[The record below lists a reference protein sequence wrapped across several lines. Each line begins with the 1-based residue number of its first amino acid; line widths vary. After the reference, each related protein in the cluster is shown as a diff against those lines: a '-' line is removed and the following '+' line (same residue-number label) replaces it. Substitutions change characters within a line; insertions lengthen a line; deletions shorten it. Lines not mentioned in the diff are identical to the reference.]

1 MSGILHGLIVRDGE
15 EGNDD
20 FERREIIFV
29 VGSPYDL

>member
-1 MSGILHGLIVRDGE
+1 VKNRHSLSKIDGE